1 MAKKPDGAAAGTQRV
16 TFTKGAAERIGKV
29 VRQVEAGNRDQGP
42 LTFRSAAGVGGT
54 SAQRVIV
61 TMKQIDS
68 SESIVFGHAVEFSLD
83 MQAQAALVPPQW
95 PPIATTFD
103 SILSTMSESQ
113 RAFFSRFT
121 GPKMPDYK
129 CRLVRDVTSFI
140 GDIDFFPNI
149 GIAVANSVESESG
162 AKTVK
167 VCVSGPALAFVRYLF
182 DFQFLSQNSCAI
194 RPRLI
199 NDVPAPY
206 NTPRGFLDSH
216 RGGNIRVVHAGE
228 FQRPASF
235 PVVVLTPVML

>member
-16 TFTKGAAERIGKV
+16 TFTKPAAERIGKV
-29 VRQVEAGNRDQGP
+29 VRTVEAGNRDQGP
-42 LTFRSAAGVGGT
+42 LTFRSAAGAGGPQ
-54 SAQRVIV
+54 SQRIIV

-83 MQAQAALVPPQW
+83 MQSQAALVPPQW

-103 SILSTMSESQ
+103 SMLSSMSDSQ
-113 RAFFSRFT
+113 KTFFSRFT

-129 CRLVRDVTSFI
+129 CRLVKDVTGFI

-149 GIAVANSVESESG
+149 GVAVANSVEDESG

-182 DFQFLSQNSCAI
+182 QFQFSSANSCAI

-206 NTPRGFLDSH
+206 KTPLGFLDAH
-216 RGGNIRVVHAGE
+216 RGGNIRLVHAAE
-228 FQRPASF
+228 FQQPASF
-235 PVVVLTPVML
+235 PVIVLTPVML